1 MFGLSELA
9 VVLVVVIAV
18 LSAKRLPDLVR
29 SAGKSARIL
38 KAEARAMKEEGKQEE
53 GKQEEA
59 AGTGSV
65 ETPAPPRPAPGELPP
80 PGPAGE
86 PGGMPQQAV
95 RRTPPTA
102 P

>member
-1 MFGLSELA
+1 MLGLSELA

-38 KAEARAMKEEGKQEE
+38 KAEARAMKEEEKQDPPVGAE
-53 GKQEEA
+53 GAESA
-59 AGTGSV
+59 
-65 ETPAPPRPAPGELPP
+65 APPRTAPAELSTPP

-86 PGGMPQQAV
+86 PGGAPRQTV
-95 RRTPPTA
+95 RPTPPSA

>member
-38 KAEARAMKEEGKQEE
+38 KAEARALKEEKERD
-53 GKQEEA
+53 EA
-59 AGTGSV
+59 AGTDST
-65 ETPAPPRPAPGELPP
+65 EAPAPPRTVPGELTPPAPGV
-80 PGPAGE
+80 GA
-86 PGGMPQQAV
+86 PGGAPHQAE
-95 RRTPPTA
+95 RRTPP
-102 P
+102 PVP

>member
-38 KAEARAMKEEGKQEE
+38 KAEARALKEEKER
-53 GKQEEA
+53 EEA
-59 AGTGSV
+59 ASTDST
-65 ETPAPPRPAPGELPP
+65 EAAAPPRVVPGELTPP
-80 PGPAGE
+80 SPGAGA
-86 PGGMPQQAV
+86 PGGAPHQAE
-95 RRTPPTA
+95 RRTPPSA